1 MKLKKPIVI
10 LLVIIV
16 YFVVGAF
23 VLNTDLVKTY
33 LRKHDMRYRMSVAC
47 LVSMPYKCGPGYDSA
62 DEQIISKINWLKL
75 SKDESKERVLKAI
88 QEGDEEFEA
97 LKRKKSLDEHEEF
110 RLSVRGDVRKYQER
124 LLSIIDH
131 ME

>member
-1 MKLKKPIVI
+1 MDWCYRNPGRRSS
-10 LLVIIV
+10 
-16 YFVVGAF
+16 FF
-23 VLNTDLVKTY
+23 DLIPWQY
-33 LRKHDMRYRMSVAC
+33 LEDHHIYSPHDMRSQMQIAC

-88 QEGDEEFEA
+88 QEDDEEFEA